1 MNGSVKHSP
10 AMPRRIHELRDFL
23 TSEDDLFI
31 KTHLGEPAVD
41 VADWQVSIDGLVER
55 PLSLSIDELL
65 QFPRVELTSFHKCA
79 GSPLHPSNPSP
90 DDVGN
95 VVWSG
100 VRLAD
105 VLDAANPLGTATFV
119 WSSGK
124 DFGAYRGA
132 DPQHFYKDLSLER
145 ALRPE
150 VLLATRMN
158 GQPLT
163 ARRGG
168 PIRLVVPGYY
178 ATNSV
183 KWLFSIR
190 LAAERAPSIFTTK
203 YYNDRIE
210 RADGTIA
217 TVPVWA
223 IAPDSAI
230 VSPAPDTTCR
240 SDLTAS
246 GWAWGDDE
254 IATVEVSLDGG
265 RTWHSAHLEPRVE
278 YSWQAF
284 SFDAKGLAP
293 GCYRLLSRATDRT
306 GRVQPIGGARNSS
319 VPVDI
324 TISD

>member
-10 AMPRRIHELRDFL
+10 APPRRIHELRDFL

-31 KTHLGEPAVD
+31 KTHLGEPTVD
-41 VADWQVSIDGLVER
+41 VPGWRLSIDGLVER

-65 QFPRVELTSFHKCA
+65 QFPRVELTAFHKCA
-79 GSPLHPSNPSP
+79 GSPLHPSKPSP

-100 VRLAD
+100 VRFAD
-105 VLDAANPLGTATFV
+105 VLAAANPLGTATFV
-119 WSSGK
+119 WSSGL
-124 DFGAYRGA
+124 DFGSYRGA
-132 DPQHFYKDLSLER
+132 EPQHFYKDLPLER
-145 ALRPE
+145 ARRPE
-150 VLLATRMN
+150 VLLATHLN
-158 GQPLT
+158 GEPLT

-168 PIRLVVPGYY
+168 PVRLVVPGYY

-183 KWLFSIR
+183 KWLFSIK

-203 YYNDRIE
+203 YYNDRID
-210 RADGTIA
+210 RPDGTTA

-223 IAPDSAI
+223 IVPDSAI

-240 SDLTAS
+240 GDLTVS

-254 IATVEVSLDGG
+254 IATAEVSLDGG
-265 RTWHSAHLEPRVE
+265 QTWLSADLEPRVA

-284 SFDAKGLAP
+284 RFDAKSLVP
-293 GCYRLLSRATDRT
+293 GRYRLLSRATDRS
-306 GRVQPIGGARNSS
+306 GRIQPIGGARNSS

-324 TISD
+324 TISE